1 MQPKLLTALACAAAL
16 AWGELAS
23 AGTLQV
29 NPVLLEIDA
38 GRRSATVTIRNEES
52 APITIRAHVLEWR
65 QADGEEVY
73 TETRAVI
80 VSPPIFTIAPGATQ
94 LVRVG
99 LRSPSGTPQAYRLIV
114 EEVPEASPAGG
125 IRVALRL
132 NLPLYASVPVG
143 DAGALRWS
151 AARTPDGGWT
161 IEATNPGSGYVRLGP
176 ALVETATGIRFTDT
190 TAFGTVLPGATR
202 RWTIGPNPDLADPAL
217 FARIAGA
224 QSRAP
229 AAAGAH

>member
-16 AWGELAS
+16 AWGVPAS

-29 NPVLLEIDA
+29 NPVLLEIDV
-38 GRRSATVTIRNEES
+38 GRRTATVTIRNEES
-52 APITIRAHVLEWR
+52 TPITIRAHALEWR
-65 QADGEEVY
+65 QTDGQDVY

-132 NLPLYASVPVG
+132 NLPLYVSVPAG
-143 DAGALRWS
+143 DAADLRWS
-151 AARTPDGGWT
+151 ASPAPAGGWT
-161 IEATNPGSGYVRLGP
+161 IEAANPGSGYVRLTP
-176 ALVETATGIRFTDT
+176 ALAEAATGIRFADT
-190 TAFGTVLPGATR
+190 TAFGTVLPGAAR
-202 RWTIGPNPDLADPAL
+202 RWTIGPNPELVDPPL
-217 FARIAGA
+217 FARIAGTP
-224 QSRAP
+224 SRAA